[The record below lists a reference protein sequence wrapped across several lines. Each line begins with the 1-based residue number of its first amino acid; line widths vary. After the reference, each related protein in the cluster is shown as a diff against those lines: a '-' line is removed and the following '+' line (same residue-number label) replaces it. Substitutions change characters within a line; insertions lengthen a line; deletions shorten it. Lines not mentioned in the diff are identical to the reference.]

1 MKEIIIKLISR
12 YRPDLVDWPSIQE
25 CSAEESNE
33 IAFNIFETEFNIPP
47 IMTAKE
53 SILLENTEIKVWHH
67 YLEQICEV
75 FRGEIPHVKH
85 PKMDFAEYQQQ
96 KKQNTTSMADFA
108 RLHRI
113 AAAKRAEAAK
123 NPEEGAVAPLGVV
136 SGRPRKSNEN
146 HPSNFQIYSMTGQL
160 LIDFIIFQLHL
171 HRKMPQM
178 NQPDVARN
186 VGATKNMQTL

>member
-1 MKEIIIKLISR
+1 MIKCNNKTRKRFNLIEFCR

-33 IAFNIFETEFNIPP
+33 IAFNIFEKEFYISPV
-47 IMTAKE
+47 MTAKE

-75 FRGEIPHVKH
+75 FRGKIPHVKH

-108 RLHRI
+108 RLHRL

-123 NPEEGAVAPLGVV
+123 HIEEGTPKVV
-136 SGRPRKSNEN
+136 ERPRKSNEN
-146 HPSNFQIYSMTGQL
+146 HPSKFQIYL
-160 LIDFIIFQLHL
+160 
-171 HRKMPQM
+171 RKDS
-178 NQPDVARN
+178 N
-186 VGATKNMQTL
+186 

>member
-1 MKEIIIKLISR
+1 MT
-12 YRPDLVDWPSIQE
+12 SI
-25 CSAEESNE
+25 
-33 IAFNIFETEFNIPP
+33 
-47 IMTAKE
+47 E
-53 SILLENTEIKVWHH
+53 SILLENTEVKVWHH

-108 RLHRI
+108 RLHRL

-123 NPEEGAVAPLGVV
+123 NLEEGAVAPLGGAG
-136 SGRPRKSNEN
+136 GRTRKSNEN
-146 HPSNFQIYSMTGQL
+146 HPSKFYKYLITKKL
-160 LIDFIIFQLHL
+160 LTDVSIFQLHR
-171 HRKMPQM
+171 HHKMPQM

-186 VGATKNMQTL
+186 VEATKNMQIL